1 MEFTWA
7 PSLIISMIGI
17 LAGGVG
23 IWVATNN
30 KITRLETKVET
41 LEKGHTDLQNAIRD
55 GFDRLRTEMKEDMN
69 SMKEYMRELIS
80 KKA

>member
-1 MEFTWA
+1 MEWNTGIVLA
-7 PSLIISMIGI
+7 LIGL

-23 IWVATNN
+23 HWVNTNN

-55 GFDRLRTEMKEDMN
+55 GFENMRREMKEDLN
-69 SMKEYMRELIS
+69 SMKEYIRDLIS
-80 KKA
+80 K